1 MRWKIFVC
9 ICLGVCCASGLR
21 AQRKSTVPKKAL
33 NYFQQAK
40 EVFRMGQTDK
50 ALEYLEK
57 AKLLYE
63 GFSGFYLLEADIRNK
78 KGQSLEERK
87 AIETALALDS
97 LKNHPYYFVVL
108 ADFYFAEGNYVKARE
123 FYKSYLLRDPRKQVQ
138 AQVLRQV
145 AHCDFALTALQT
157 QVKQP
162 AEVFWENDLPVYWP
176 ALDVRGRCMLYT
188 EQVGD
193 QEKIWMLKE
202 GISYPVDFQTSEN
215 YGAPALTAD
224 GQTMYFSM
232 KNDRN
237 GFDIYVSYRL
247 SDTTW
252 SAPVNLGYPVNTES
266 WEAQPAISADGTRL
280 YFASTREGGR
290 GGSDIW
296 FSRLLRKEAGG
307 RQIWSA
313 PRCLYFNTPED
324 EMAPFL
330 YFDNRTLFFASDGY
344 PGMGGKDIYKVDL
357 EEVSVPLNIGI
368 TVNTQ
373 RDEFGF
379 IVDASGQWGYFSSDV
394 NGKRAIYRYCLPD
407 GVACPPV
414 GCVHFQTEDAEGK
427 PLLVDR
433 LILREINLGDTVA
446 FYERYP
452 DSRILACVPRHTFLL
467 VNAVKKGYML
477 YSDTLTV
484 TEATV
489 EHPQVYELKMQKIQP
504 GQSLILKGIF
514 FDTDDFSL
522 KPASYAELQ
531 QLAGFLLQN
540 PEVKIEISGH
550 TDDTGEDAHNE
561 QLSENRAFEVY
572 KYLFLQRISKDRMTY
587 KGYGKRQPLCPNT
600 TEEGK
605 AMNRRTEI
613 RIKQ

>member
-9 ICLGVCCASGLR
+9 IALGVCVVSGLW
-21 AQRKSTVPKKAL
+21 AQQKSPVPKKAL

-40 EVFRMGQTDK
+40 EALRLGQADR

-57 AKLLYE
+57 AKTLDQ

-78 KGQSLEERK
+78 KGQAKEERE
-87 AIETALALDS
+87 AIETALTLDS
-97 LKNHPYYFVVL
+97 LKNHSYYFVVL
-108 ADFYFAEGNYVKARE
+108 ADFYFAEGNYTKARE
-123 FYKSYLLRDPRKQVQ
+123 FYKLYLSKDPRKQVQ
-138 AQVLRQV
+138 AQALKQLVN
-145 AHCDFALTALQT
+145 CDFALEALRT
-157 QVKQP
+157 QAKQP
-162 AEVFWENDLPVYWP
+162 TEIFWQTDFPVYWP
-176 ALDVRGRCMLYT
+176 SLDLSGRCMLFT
-188 EQVGD
+188 EQTGD
-193 QEKIWMLKE
+193 QEKMWMLKE
-202 GISYPVDFQTSEN
+202 GISYPLNFQTSEN
-215 YGAPALTAD
+215 YGAPSLTAD

-232 KNDRN
+232 RNDRN

-247 SDTTW
+247 SDTSW
-252 SAPVNLGYPVNTES
+252 SEPVNLGYPVNTES
-266 WEAQPAISADGTRL
+266 WDAQPAVSADGTRL

-296 FSRLLRKEAGG
+296 YSRLLRQEAGG

-313 PRCLYFNTPED
+313 PHCLYFNTPGD

-330 YFDNRTLFFASDGY
+330 YFDNRTLFFASNGY

-357 EEVSVPLNIGI
+357 EEVSTPLNIGI

-379 IVDASGQWGYFSSDV
+379 IVDASGQWGYFSSDMS
-394 NGKRAIYRYCLPD
+394 GKRAIYRYRLQD
-407 GVACPPV
+407 NITCPPAS
-414 GCVHFQTEDAEGK
+414 CVCFQTKDVAGAS
-427 PLLVDR
+427 LLVDR
-433 LILREINLGDTVA
+433 LTLREISSGDTVA
-446 FYERYP
+446 FYDRYP
-452 DSRILACVPRHTFLL
+452 DSRILACVPGHTLLL
-467 VNAVKKGYML
+467 VSAVKKGYML

-484 TEATV
+484 LESTV
-489 EHPQVYELKMQKIQP
+489 ECPQVYELRLQKIQP
-504 GQSLILKGIF
+504 GQSLVLKGVF

-522 KPASYAELQ
+522 KPESYAELQ
-531 QLAGFLLQN
+531 QLVGFLRQN

-561 QLSENRAFEVY
+561 RLSENRAFEVY
-572 KYLFLQRISKDRMTY
+572 KYLFLQRISKDRMIY
-587 KGYGKRQPLCPNT
+587 KGYGKRQPLRPNT

-613 RIKQ
+613 RIK